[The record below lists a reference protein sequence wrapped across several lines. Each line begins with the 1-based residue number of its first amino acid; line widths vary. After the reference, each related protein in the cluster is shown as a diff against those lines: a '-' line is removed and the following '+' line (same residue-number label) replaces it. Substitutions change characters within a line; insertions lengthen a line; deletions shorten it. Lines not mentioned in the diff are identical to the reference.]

1 MRILAVGS
9 VVSGKGYDLLIPAL
23 ASVAD
28 LPWRLTIAG
37 DCTREPETTKQL
49 VRAIVEAGLHDKI
62 TILGAVPSEHVGQ
75 LYLASDLFVLP
86 SRFES
91 YGMALTEALAHGLP
105 VVSAT
110 AGAIPKTVPTGA
122 GVLVQPDEVAP
133 LAYALRRLLENPSE
147 RRQLA
152 ANAYAAARALPTWA
166 ECAVRFA
173 EAINFAIQVRS
184 RNSQHDAN
192 DRRTH

>member
-1 MRILAVGS
+1 VRILAVGS

-105 VVSAT
+105 VVSTT
-110 AGAIPKTVPTGA
+110 AGAIPKTVPAGA